1 MGLRPLRHCRKN
13 FSSASGF
20 LLALT
25 LTAAVFSNLH
35 SESGTHRIRHE
46 GFESLSQGR
55 LGDAGAN
62 TYISRKGRLQTINRL
77 DLNRDGELDLV
88 FTQDHNSVYNPDSL
102 IYWGGPQGFRS
113 LMPDLWEL
121 RAPFSILKY
130 LDDSASYVTRLPTQG
145 GGRGL
150 ISELNLDGFPDIVI
164 ANFMHNYRPDQD
176 VFIYWGGP
184 SGYGLG
190 NHTQL
195 PAFRAGGVA
204 ADDLNGDGFP
214 DLVVANRGDE
224 LGESLGLRLHLESYI
239 YWGSVTGFHPDRRSS
254 VPSITAQ
261 DAAIGDFNG
270 DGFPDLAFANHNSQV
285 HNCFVYWGDGKGR
298 FVPERRQI
306 LAAKDLYLEEGV
318 KEGRRLHDGMS
329 TLLATDLNGDGTDD
343 LVAAGSSNGVV
354 LFGSS
359 SGLDTRTSIRLP
371 ADSCQGLAAA
381 DLNNDGRIDLVFAN
395 RGARRG
401 PPPPSEIFWGTE
413 NGFSP
418 GKRTPLPTLAATTVQ
433 AADLNLDGFPDL
445 LFGNSRGQSTVD
457 APSFIYWGSG
467 RGFSPHRRTQL
478 LGFGVDGSGVAD
490 LDGNGWPDV
499 LLVNHLSSDTD
510 ILPTAIFWGESRRQ
524 YGDTSLTLL
533 KPGGMME
540 YSIADLD
547 DDDFPDLLLV
557 HRDGPAI
564 WWGGPEGYDAN
575 RRTRLQVQRP
585 SSNTIADLNRDGYL
599 DLLFTGPGRSGRK
612 DVEAATIIW
621 GGAGRFESPRTTQ
634 WDLHDKLLEASAI
647 ADLNRDGHLDLVFPM
662 SYGDQSEIVWGSP
675 DGYRSGNHLLLEA
688 HGAAHAVPADLD
700 RDGWLDLLFTSSASP
715 KYRDIDGPALIYW
728 GGPGGLTAVPPTPLE
743 GFTSLDASVADFN
756 NDGHLDIALT
766 NYKSVTTREI
776 PAFVYWGDGSR
787 NYSTARRTLVKAAS
801 SAAVDSLDLDRD
813 GWVDLVVSNHQTFFD
828 HAAGTNIYW
837 GAEEGFAAS
846 NRTHL
851 PTVGVHLDA
860 MVDAGNVYTREPK
873 WDFVSVPVEAP
884 AGTRFKRLLW
894 SGQTPLGTGLEFQVR
909 TATARDEL
917 DAAPWR
923 GPTGSGSFYSNSGDP
938 LKGIPEGDSW
948 LQYRVLLVSP
958 DGGNSPI
965 LTEVILEC
973 EP

>member
-1 MGLRPLRHCRKN
+1 MGLSPLHHWRRD
-13 FSSASGF
+13 FSSASGI

-25 LTAAVFSNLH
+25 LTAAVSANLH
-35 SESGTHRIRHE
+35 PQSNIQRIRHS

-102 IYWGGPQGFRS
+102 IYWGGPEGFRS

-130 LDDSASYVTRLPTQG
+130 LEDSASRITRLPTQG

-150 ISELNLDGFPDIVI
+150 ISDLNLDGFPDIVI

-195 PAFRAGGVA
+195 PAYRAGGVA

-224 LGESLGLRLHLESYI
+224 LGESLGFRLHLESYI
-239 YWGSVTGFHPDRRSS
+239 YWGSVTGFHPERRSS
-254 VPSITAQ
+254 VPSVTAQ

-285 HNCFVYWGDGKGR
+285 HNCFVYWGDGKGG
-298 FVPERRQI
+298 FGPGRRQV
-306 LAAKDLYLEEGV
+306 LDAKDLHLDAEV
-318 KEGRRLHDGMS
+318 KSGKRMHDGMS
-329 TLLATDLNGDGTDD
+329 TLLATDLNGDGIHD

-354 LFGSS
+354 FFGSPG
-359 SGLDTRTSIRLP
+359 GLDPQNSIQLP

-381 DLNNDGRIDLVFAN
+381 DLNDDGRVDLVFAN
-395 RGARRG
+395 KGGRRDS
-401 PPPPSEIFWGTE
+401 PPASEIFWGTE

-418 GKRTPLPTLAATTVQ
+418 AKRTPLPTLAATTVQ
-433 AADLNLDGFPDL
+433 AADLNLDGHLDL
-445 LFGNSRGQSTVD
+445 LFGNSRGQATVD
-457 APSFIYWGSG
+457 APSYIYWGSDH
-467 RGFSPHRRTQL
+467 GFSRHRRTQL

-490 LDGNGWPDV
+490 LDGNGWPDI
-499 LLVNHLSSDTD
+499 LLVNHLSSHTD
-510 ILPTAIFWGESRRQ
+510 ILPTAIFWGESQRQ
-524 YGDTSLTLL
+524 YGDSSLTLL
-533 KPGGMME
+533 RPGGTME

-557 HRDGPAI
+557 HREGPAI
-564 WWGGPEGYDAN
+564 WWGGTNGYSVD
-575 RRTRLQVQRP
+575 RRTRLKVQRP
-585 SSNTIADLNRDGYL
+585 SSNNIADLNRDGYL
-599 DLLFTGPGRSGRK
+599 DLLFTGPGGSGRK
-612 DVEAATIIW
+612 DVEAVTIVW
-621 GGAGRFESPRTTQ
+621 GDAGRFESPRTTQ
-634 WDLHDKLLEASAI
+634 WDLHDRLLEANAI

-662 SYGDQSEIVWGSP
+662 SYGDRSEIVWGSP
-675 DGYRSGNHLLLEA
+675 GGYRRENHLLLDA

-715 KYRDIDGPALIYW
+715 RYRDMDGPALIYW
-728 GGPGGLTAVPPTPLE
+728 GSPDGLTAAPPTPLE
-743 GFTSLDASVADFN
+743 GFTSLDATIADFN
-756 NDGHLDIALT
+756 EDGHLDVALT
-766 NYKSVTTREI
+766 NYKSATTREI

-787 NYSTARRTLVKAAS
+787 NYSKTRRTLVKAAS
-801 SAAVDSLDLDRD
+801 SSAVDALDLDRD

-837 GAEEGFAAS
+837 GSAAGFDDS
-846 NRTHL
+846 RRTHL

-860 MVDAGNVYTREPK
+860 MVDAGNVYTREPE

-884 AGTRFKRLLW
+884 EGTRFKRLLW
-894 SGQTPLGTGLEFQVR
+894 SGETPLGTGLQFQVR
-909 TATARDEL
+909 TAAGRDGLET
-917 DAAPWR
+917 APWR
-923 GPTGSGSFYSNSGDP
+923 GPEGSGSFYSTPGG
-938 LKGIPEGDSW
+938 LLRQIPEAHSW
-948 LQYRVLLVSP
+948 LQYRVVLVSP

>member
-1 MGLRPLRHCRKN
+1 MGLRPLYHRRKN
-13 FSSASGF
+13 LSSAWG
-20 LLALT
+20 LLPAVALT
-25 LTAAVFSNLH
+25 VAISLPLYA
-35 SESGTHRIRHE
+35 ESGIQRIRHN
-46 GFESLSQGR
+46 GFESLSQGQF
-55 LGDAGAN
+55 GDAGAN
-62 TYISRKGRLQTINRL
+62 TYISRRGRLQTINRL

-88 FTQDHNSVYNPDSL
+88 FTQDHNSVYNPDSI
-102 IYWGGPQGFRS
+102 IYWGGPEGFRS

-130 LDDSASYVTRLPTQG
+130 LDESASRITRLPTQG

-150 ISELNLDGFPDIVI
+150 ISDLNLDGHPDIVI

-239 YWGSVTGFHPDRRSS
+239 YWGSVTGFHPERRSS

-270 DGFPDLAFANHNSQV
+270 DGFPDLAFANHDSQV
-285 HNCFVYWGDGKGR
+285 HNCFIYWGDGKGG
-298 FVPERRQI
+298 FGPERRQI
-306 LAAKDLYLEEGV
+306 LDAKDLRLDAEV
-318 KEGRRLHDGMS
+318 KAGRRMHDGMS
-329 TLLATDLNGDGTDD
+329 TLLATDLDGDGIHD

-354 LFGSS
+354 FFGSS
-359 SGLDTRTSIRLP
+359 GGLDPRNSIQLP

-381 DLNNDGRIDLVFAN
+381 DLNGDGRVDLVFAN
-395 RGARRG
+395 KGGRRG
-401 PPPPSEIFWGTE
+401 PPPASEIFWGTE
-413 NGFSP
+413 HGFSP
-418 GKRTPLPTLAATTVQ
+418 AQRTSLPTLAATTVQ
-433 AADLNLDGFPDL
+433 AADLNLDGHLDL
-445 LFGNSRGQSTVD
+445 LFGNSRDQATVD
-457 APSFIYWGSG
+457 VPSYIYWGSDH
-467 RGFSPHRRTQL
+467 GFSRHRRTKL

-499 LLVNHLSSDTD
+499 LLINHLSSSTD
-510 ILPTAIFWGESRRQ
+510 ILPTAIFWGESQRQ
-524 YGDTSLTLL
+524 YGESSLTLL
-533 KPGGMME
+533 RPGGTME

-557 HRDGPAI
+557 HREGPAI
-564 WWGGPEGYDAN
+564 WWGGTEGYSAD
-575 RRTRLQVQRP
+575 RRTRLKIQRP
-585 SSNTIADLNRDGYL
+585 TSNNIADLNRDGYL
-599 DLLFTGPGRSGRK
+599 DLLFTGPGRAGRK
-612 DVEAATIIW
+612 DVESVTIVW
-621 GGAGRFESPRTTQ
+621 GGEDRFDSPRTTE
-634 WDLHDKLLEASAI
+634 WDLQDKLLEANAI

-662 SYGDQSEIVWGSP
+662 SYGDRSEIVWGGP
-675 DGYRSGNHLLLEA
+675 DGYGKKHLLLDA

-700 RDGWLDLLFTSSASP
+700 RDGWLDVLFTSSASP
-715 KYRDIDGPALIYW
+715 RYRDMDGPALIYW
-728 GGPGGLTAVPPTPLE
+728 GSPEGFTAAPPTPLE
-743 GFTSLDASVADFN
+743 GFTSLDASIADFN
-756 NDGHLDIALT
+756 EDGHLDIALT

-776 PAFVYWGDGSR
+776 PAFVYWGDGTR
-787 NYSTARRTLVKAAS
+787 NYSKSRRTLVKAAS

-828 HAAGTNIYW
+828 HAAGTNIFW
-837 GAEEGFAAS
+837 GSEKGFAYS

-851 PTVGVHLDA
+851 PTIGVHLDA
-860 MVDAGNVYTREPK
+860 MVDAGNVYTREPR
-873 WDFVSVPVEAP
+873 WDFISIPVEAP

-894 SGQTPLGTGLEFQVR
+894 SGETPLGTGLEFQVR
-909 TATARDEL
+909 TAAEQDGLETAS
-917 DAAPWR
+917 WR
-923 GPTGSGSFYSNSGDP
+923 GPEGSGSFYSTSGHP
-938 LKGIPEGDSW
+938 LKQIPEDHSW
-948 LQYRVLLVSP
+948 LQYRVVLVSP